1 MSKAHDFPQ
10 VFKEL
15 GYDLGKLGCIMLDT
29 EPLTDIAEH
38 INDKAELYYANDKSK
53 FWIDGVVCDK
63 TPHITLLYGLLR
75 SGLEMK
81 KHVDAVLGDLPLTVE
96 VERYG
101 YFESP
106 YEDEPY
112 YCIVAHLK
120 LTDEL
125 IEANE
130 RLKFLPHINTFPGY
144 KAHLT
149 LAYIKKDFKTMQWIL
164 HSLTSNFPNLLVKT
178 TQLNYGGDK

>member
-1 MSKAHDFPQ
+1 MSKAHDFPD
-10 VFKEL
+10 VYKDL
-15 GYDLGKLGCIMLDT
+15 GYNLGKLGCIMLDT
-29 EPLTDIAEH
+29 EPLADIAEY
-38 INDKAELYYANDKSK
+38 ITDKAYLYYAKDKTK
-53 FWIDGVVCDK
+53 FWVDGVVCDK
-63 TPHITLLYGLLR
+63 TPHVTLLYGLLR

-81 KHVDAVLGDLPLTVE
+81 KHVDTVLGDLPQVVE
-96 VERYG
+96 VDRFG

-125 IEANE
+125 VDANE

-149 LAYIKKDFKTMQWIL
+149 LGYIKKDPKTLVWLLQG
-164 HSLTSNFPNLLVKT
+164 LTSNFSNTLIRT
-178 TQLNYGGDK
+178 TSLNYGGDK